1 MQVTVMA
8 TPSIRVLHLAAW
20 SIGLGVRLL
29 LAVAFILGAGQQ
41 ALAQQDKGP
50 VILKVHSLGVTAI
63 NFSPNGK
70 RLASGDF
77 SGTIK
82 LWDVSTGKN
91 TLTIPGEKGSISS
104 LTFNPGNKLLGSG
117 GLHRSHPVRIWEV
130 SSGKELRTFI
140 SKTDVHSVT
149 WSPDGKWLCSAD
161 LHGNVRVWDVK
172 TWTEVVTLNF
182 HSGFVTTVAFSPAG
196 KVLASARSDGTTI
209 FYESGTWK
217 VLRILRGHKDT
228 VTSLAF
234 PADGKSLASRSA
246 DGTVKLWEVATGKEL
261 ASLEVETPEDGG
273 SKAMAISADG
283 RLLATGNWNGPIS
296 LWDMPSRKKVL
307 SLEGHTEFVPDVA
320 FSPNGKLLASASHD
334 GTVRLWDL
342 SMLGKA
348 KDK

>member
-29 LAVAFILGAGQQ
+29 LTVAFSLGADQQ
-41 ALAQQDKGP
+41 ALAQEDKGP
-50 VILKVHSLGVTAI
+50 VILKVNSLGVQSI

-70 RLASGDF
+70 TLASGDF

-82 LWDVSTGKN
+82 LWDLSTGKN

-104 LTFNPGNKLLGSG
+104 LTFNPDSKLLGSG

-130 SSGKELRTFI
+130 SSGKELRTFM
-140 SKTDVHSVT
+140 SRTDVHSVT
-149 WSPDGKWLCSAD
+149 WSPDGKWLCSSD
-161 LHGNVRVWDVK
+161 LDGNVRVWDVK
-172 TWTEVVTLNF
+172 TWTDVVTLSF
-182 HSGFVTTVAFSPAG
+182 HSGSVTSVAFSPAG
-196 KVLASARSDGTTI
+196 KLLASARSDGTTI
-209 FYESGTWK
+209 FYESATWK
-217 VLRILRGHKDT
+217 VLRVLRSHKDT

-234 PADGKSLASRSA
+234 PADGKSLATRSS

-261 ASLEVETPEDGG
+261 AEIPEDGG

-283 RLLATGNWNGPIS
+283 RLLATGNWNGPIT
-296 LWDMPSRKKVL
+296 LWDVPSRKKVL

-342 SMLGKA
+342 SKLGKA